1 MITKRRSNFFD
12 VYIVKLLKNIS
23 EKAEISRDTRNQ
35 LNMIIQIF
43 CQKIVD
49 IVYSLLKNTK
59 KRTINVNTV
68 ENAIDIFL
76 YGELKKN
83 AKKISYDVINNK
95 FNLIKFSFFFIN
107 FNVWSIQGR
116 QTHFSID
123 S

>member
-1 MITKRRSNFFD
+1 MIIKRRSNFFD

-23 EKAEISRDTRNQ
+23 EKAEISRDARNQ
-35 LNMIIQIF
+35 LNTIIQIF

-68 ENAIDIFL
+68 ENAVDIFL

-83 AKKISYDVINNK
+83 AKKNI
-95 FNLIKFSFFFIN
+95 
-107 FNVWSIQGR
+107 
-116 QTHFSID
+116 T
-123 S
+123 